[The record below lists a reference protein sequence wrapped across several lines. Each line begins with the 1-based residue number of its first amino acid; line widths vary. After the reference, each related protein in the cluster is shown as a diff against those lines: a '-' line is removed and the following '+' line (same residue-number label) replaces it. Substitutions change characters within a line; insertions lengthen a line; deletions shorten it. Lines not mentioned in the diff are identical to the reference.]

1 MMKDE
6 RTNYLSLG
14 RPWVQSHFCCMGFVR
29 GFVTTGK
36 VEIFEGLKREA
47 ELLYI
52 NNIVNLIET
61 YDNLK
66 STFLIV

>member
-1 MMKDE
+1 
-6 RTNYLSLG
+6 
-14 RPWVQSHFCCMGFVR
+14 MGLVR
-29 GFVTTGK
+29 SFVTTGK

>member
-1 MMKDE
+1 
-6 RTNYLSLG
+6 
-14 RPWVQSHFCCMGFVR
+14 MGFVR

-61 YDNLK
+61 YDTLK